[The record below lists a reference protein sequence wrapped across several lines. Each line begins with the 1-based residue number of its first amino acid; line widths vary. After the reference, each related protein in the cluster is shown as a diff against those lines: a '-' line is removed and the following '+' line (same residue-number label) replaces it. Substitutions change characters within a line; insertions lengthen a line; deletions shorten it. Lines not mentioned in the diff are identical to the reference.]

1 MLAFIKNQTIFRGD
15 IEYRVDRR
23 TATGVQLENTTTG
36 EFSTHDLYA
45 LLSEYSKGALTIA
58 PFNLQHQ
65 SQFPPTQVRQHAEP
79 SKSPAAQSASRRQID
94 YIVKLIDQCAFKGTK
109 QNLIEAIAQ
118 ISQQRNESAP
128 PHVTTV
134 YRWHKLFHQA
144 REDIRAL
151 FSKINSRGGKNKTR
165 LNTEVEAI
173 VDEKIESIFL
183 SQKKSS
189 AEEVHNAVFLAIT
202 HKNTTRVE
210 SEWLKIPSLR
220 TIQRR
225 LSHLY
230 GYDLALARYGK
241 READR
246 RFGATLASR
255 RVSRIL
261 ELVEIDHTPVD
272 ILVVDD
278 KGAVIG
284 RPSITFVFDRYSR
297 CVLGYH
303 LSLAGHGTPAVFEAL
318 RHAMLP
324 KTYIKDRYPDLNMT
338 WECYGWMER
347 LLMDNGREFHAF
359 AVADALLNLAVISEF
374 ASSFTPNDK
383 PFIERFNRTFNYS
396 FIHRLPGTTMARIAD
411 RIGFK
416 AEDDACITLAELDR
430 IIHAWILGVYHVRP
444 HVGLGRRTPIEVW
457 RESAAQHPPQLKANA
472 KDLEIEFSESD
483 VSAVQHYGIDL
494 NTYRYASKELS
505 TLRCMLPEKQRRV
518 DVKWPRHD
526 IGHIHVWDPFEK
538 RYFEVPNVDADY
550 IGLTLEQG
558 KAAKQA
564 IKSSD
569 HHQRTR
575 ASAEGVVREL
585 VDQAAAG
592 KKIQTRRQGAKLA
605 NQTSKEMHRPA
616 IAPTPDEIALNG
628 PREDASVPAA
638 PNSNEFDYEM
648 MGDNGGDQ

>member
-1 MLAFIKNQTIFRGD
+1 MLAFIKNQTIFRND

-23 TATGVQLENTTTG
+23 TAMGVQLENTTTG

-45 LLSEYSKGALTIA
+45 LLAEYAKGALTIA

-65 SQFPPTQVRQHAEP
+65 SQFTPTQLRQHAAP
-79 SKSPAAQSASRRQID
+79 SKSPIAQSASRRQVD
-94 YIVKLIDQCAFKGTK
+94 YITKLMNQCAFKCTK
-109 QNLIEAIAQ
+109 LQLINAIAE
-118 ISQQRNESAP
+118 ISQERNESTP

-134 YRWHKLFHQA
+134 YRWHKSFQQA
-144 REDIRAL
+144 QKDIRAL
-151 FSKINSRGGKNKTR
+151 FSKIDSRGGKNKTR
-165 LNTEVEAI
+165 LSAEVEAI

-183 SQKKSS
+183 AQKNSS

-202 HKNTTRVE
+202 LKNTTLIE
-210 SEWLKIPSLR
+210 SEWLKVPSIR

-225 LSHLY
+225 LSSLY
-230 GYDLALARYGK
+230 GYDLAVARYGK

-246 RFGATLASR
+246 RFDATLASR
-255 RVSRIL
+255 IVSRIL

-278 KGAVIG
+278 KGMVIG
-284 RPSITFVFDRYSR
+284 RPTITFVFDRYSR

-359 AVADALLNLAVISEF
+359 AVVDALLNIGVITEF
-374 ASSFTPNDK
+374 SGSREPNDK

-396 FIHRLPGTTMARIAD
+396 FIHRLPGTTLARITD

-430 IIHAWILGVYHVRP
+430 MIHAWILGVYHLRP
-444 HVGLGRRTPIEVW
+444 HSGLGRRAPIEVW
-457 RESAAQHPPQLKANA
+457 RESAAQHPPQLKTNA
-472 KDLEIEFSESD
+472 KDLEIEFSESC
-483 VSAVQHYGIDL
+483 VSKVQHYGIDL
-494 NTYRYASKELS
+494 NTHRYASKQLS
-505 TLRCMLPEKQRRV
+505 HLRSMLPEKKASV
-518 DVKWPRHD
+518 EVKWPRHD
-526 IGHIHVWDPFEK
+526 VGHIHVWDPFEK
-538 RYFEVPNVDADY
+538 QYFEVPNVDADY
-550 IGLTLEQG
+550 TGLTLEQS
-558 KAAKQA
+558 KAAKKA

-569 HHQRTR
+569 IHQRTR
-575 ASAEGVVREL
+575 ASAEGVVRNL
-585 VDQAAAG
+585 VAQAAAG
-592 KKIQTRRQGAKLA
+592 KKYRTRRQGAKLD
-605 NQTSKEMHRPA
+605 NQTSKELHRPT
-616 IAPTPDEIALNG
+616 PTPNEVTLNG
-628 PREDASVPAA
+628 GNDSVPAA
-638 PNSNEFDYEM
+638 ASNFSSFDFEM
-648 MGDNGGDQ
+648 MGDAGGDQ